1 MFFSINILKLKHW
14 VYASLRKAFWLCVYL
29 LSGFNT
35 LVGKVWEG
43 RAGNKAAHAG
53 GDVQVPIFKNDFPL
67 ANYH

>member
-1 MFFSINILKLKHW
+1 M
-14 VYASLRKAFWLCVYL
+14 CVYL

-43 RAGNKAAHAG
+43 RARNEATDAG
-53 GDVQVPIFKNDFPL
+53 ADVQVPIFENDFSL

>member
-1 MFFSINILKLKHW
+1 M
-14 VYASLRKAFWLCVYL
+14 CVYL

-43 RAGNKAAHAG
+43 RAGNEATHAG
-53 GDVQVPIFKNDFPL
+53 GDVQVPIFKNDFAL